1 MIRRRE
7 GSKISENRWRHL
19 WTAPEWN
26 DNESLIYT
34 KGPFTNHLDHFF
46 RTFSDKILLDYYYV
60 GFMEPLLIT
69 SPHHMVCE
77 WPHNQSNLGI
87 SVIYTKEGSTIFKH
101 FFKKHEWCWQTK
113 AQAPIQWW
121 MINARV
127 IKKCKC
133 AWARYT
139 FSLNHKIH
147 KSSCSLCFW
156 APDPLIDRF

>member
-1 MIRRRE
+1 MSDKEE
-7 GSKISENRWRHL
+7 GGRGQKWVTSFMNGPWVKWQWVFN
-19 WTAPEWN
+19 
-26 DNESLIYT
+26 IY
-34 KGPFTNHLDHFF
+34 KRAFHKPSRPF
-46 RTFSDKILLDYYYV
+46 FSDFFGHNFTIDYYYV

-139 FSLNHKIH
+139 FSLNHNIH

-156 APDPLIDRF
+156 APSPLIDRF